1 MIKMEEVVLVDKKG
15 KFKGLKKKEDA
26 HKHPTKLHKAIS
38 VLIFNKDKALI
49 QKRAKNKKTWP
60 MYWANTCCSHPRKGE
75 SFQKAA
81 ERRLFEEMGIKT
93 KLKKKFKIIYE
104 SKFNKNYGE
113 NEYDWVFVG
122 EYKEKVNPDP
132 NEVFEYKWIEL
143 EKLKKD
149 IVVNSKI
156 YTPWFK
162 MILERI

>member
-1 MIKMEEVVLVDKKG
+1 MNTEEVVLVDKKG
-15 KFKGLKKKEDA
+15 REKGFREKEKA
-26 HKHPTKLHKAIS
+26 HILPTRLHKAIS
-38 VLIFNKDKALI
+38 VLIFDKDKVLI
-49 QKRAKNKKTWP
+49 QKRSKIKKTWP

-93 KLKKKFKIIYE
+93 NLKRMFKVIYE
-104 SKFNKNYGE
+104 SKFNDIWGE

-122 EYKEKVNPDP
+122 EYSGKVNPDP
-132 NEVFEYKWIEL
+132 KEIAEYKWISL
-143 EKLKKD
+143 SKLKED
-149 IVVNSKI
+149 IKNNPQI

>member
-1 MIKMEEVVLVDKKG
+1 MNIEEVVLVDKKG
-15 KFKGLKKKEDA
+15 RFKGLKEKQKA
-26 HKHPTKLHKAIS
+26 HNLPTSLHKAIS
-38 VLIFNKDKALI
+38 VLVFNKDKVLI
-49 QKRAKNKKTWP
+49 QKRAKVKKTWP

-93 KLKKKFKIIYE
+93 SLKRVFHIIYE
-104 SKFNKNYGE
+104 SKFDKKWGE

-122 EYKEKVNPDP
+122 EYNGEVSPDP
-132 NEVFEYKWIEL
+132 KEISEYKWIKLDE
-143 EKLKKD
+143 LKKD
-149 IVVNSKI
+149 ININPQI